1 MSNLKEDQT
10 VISLQQPH
18 LKVGAMSH
26 PGEKREINEDKH
38 RVSSYRQKS
47 KKDRIVVAIVADGIG
62 GHQAGEIASEITVET
77 IIERINKDG
86 LDDPIATMRS
96 AIIEAAV
103 SVFGAA
109 EQSADFYG
117 MGSTV
122 AMVCVI
128 EQKLY
133 TSHVGDSRIYLHRH
147 GKFRQITKD
156 HTWVQEALEHNII
169 DEKDAQDHPR
179 AHMLQRAI
187 GSAEP
192 PEPDSRLILS
202 DREGDADSEKNQGL
216 LLKAGEKVLL
226 CTDGLTDLV
235 KDEEIQL
242 ALVEQSPAEAVQ
254 SLVSLARARGGHDN
268 ITVVILEVPDD
279 WPYET
284 SWLPRR
290 LFYFSVIMIL
300 SFIAVIAVAMLASW
314 KFGLIPWPLGGGPT
328 PTPPPT
334 KESASAILSALNL
347 FFS

>member
-1 MSNLKEDQT
+1 M
-10 VISLQQPH
+10 ISLQQPH
-18 LKVGAMSH
+18 LIVGAMSH
-26 PGEKREINEDKH
+26 PGEKREVNEDKH
-38 RVSSYRQKS
+38 IVSSYRQKN
-47 KKDRIVVAIVADGIG
+47 KKDQIVVAIVADGIG

-96 AIIEAAV
+96 SIIEAGV
-103 SVFGAA
+103 SVYSAA
-109 EQSADFYG
+109 EQSSDFYG

-128 EQKLY
+128 GQKLF
-133 TSHVGDSRIYLHRH
+133 TSHVGDSRIYLHRR
-147 GKFRQITKD
+147 GNFRQITKD
-156 HTWVQEALEHNII
+156 HTWVQEAIEHQII

-187 GSAEP
+187 GSPEP
-192 PEPDSRLILS
+192 PEPDSRLRLS
-202 DREGDADSEKNQGL
+202 DREDDADSEKNQGL
-216 LLKAGEKVLL
+216 MLRANEKVLL

-242 ALVEQSPAEAVQ
+242 ALVEQSPADAVQ

-268 ITVVILEVPDD
+268 ITVVILEVPEE

-284 SWLPRR
+284 SFLPRR

-300 SFIAVIAVAMLASW
+300 TFIAVIAVGMLASW
-314 KFGLIPWPLGGGPT
+314 KLSLIPWPLGGGPT
-328 PTPPPT
+328 PTLPPT
-334 KESASAILSALNL
+334 KESASAIVSALNL

>member
-1 MSNLKEDQT
+1 M
-10 VISLQQPH
+10 ISLQQSH
-18 LKVGAMSH
+18 LTVGAMSH
-26 PGEKREINEDKH
+26 PGEKREVNEDKH
-38 RVSSYRQKS
+38 IVSSYRQKN
-47 KKDRIVVAIVADGIG
+47 KKSRIVVAIVADGIG
-62 GHQAGEIASEITVET
+62 GHQAGEIASEITVGT
-77 IIERINKDG
+77 IIERIYKDG

-96 AIIEAAV
+96 AIIEAGV
-103 SVFGAA
+103 SVYGAA

-128 EQKLY
+128 GQRLY
-133 TSHVGDSRIYLHRH
+133 TSHVGDSRIYLQRR

-156 HTWVQEALEHNII
+156 HTWVQEAIEHQII

-187 GSAEP
+187 GSPKP
-192 PEPDSRLILS
+192 PEPDSRLRLS
-202 DREGDADSEKNQGL
+202 DREDDADSEKNQGIML
-216 LLKAGEKVLL
+216 RANEKVLL

-242 ALVEQSPAEAVQ
+242 ALVEQTPADAVQ

-268 ITVVILEVPDD
+268 ITVVILEVPED
-279 WPYET
+279 WPFET
-284 SWLPRR
+284 SFLPRR

-300 SFIAVIAVAMLASW
+300 TFIAVIAAGMLASW
-314 KFGLIPWPLGGGPT
+314 KLGLIPWPLGGGPT

-334 KESASAILSALNL
+334 KESASAIVSALNL